1 MDLIG
6 ARFELE
12 EMGYRAT
19 KLEKGRGML
28 YTKGSEEFW
37 LNKETL
43 DKLPKDEIT
52 AERLETLIRKLT
64 EAGEKVKGD
73 YRNFFFDR
81 AAQVE
86 SWLTYLRNQWAID
99 ERHVLGG
106 VREFEALV
114 SPAS

>member
-1 MDLIG
+1 MDLIE

-12 EMGYRAT
+12 AMGYRAT
-19 KLEKGRGML
+19 KLEKGSGML

-43 DKLPKDEIT
+43 DTLPKDEIT
-52 AERLETLIRKLT
+52 EARLEALSRKLT

-81 AAQVE
+81 AAQVD
-86 SWLTYLRNQWAID
+86 SWLFYLKSKWAID

-114 SPAS
+114 